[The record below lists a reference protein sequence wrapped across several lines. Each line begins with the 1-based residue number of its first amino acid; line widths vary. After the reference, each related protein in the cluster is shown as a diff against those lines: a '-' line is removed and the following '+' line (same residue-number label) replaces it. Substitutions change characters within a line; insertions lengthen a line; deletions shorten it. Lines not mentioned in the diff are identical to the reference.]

1 MSNGDDG
8 QISFRLSLDASDWET
23 ALDSAEASGKIF
35 KQRLDAMA
43 RGASGNQKD
52 PATLIQG
59 INKHMQDLGAV
70 YRVNIGRA
78 NELNKAME
86 RAHQESAKRSA
97 LGEKDQGFSGKEY
110 DETIAAAKDETEK
123 LAKENQK
130 ILKQAKELLDLEY
143 DIAKAIQGK
152 KQKQKEYND
161 IIMMGVAGDAI
172 GDEIKDNE
180 IAGRQVKALPHESKR
195 VGLATKAE
203 LSDFDQ
209 RLKMANAQEK
219 AVEELNKELEK
230 SLAIA
235 AKQKNLDDAR
245 LRSLKEIKESA
256 ASGDNA
262 VSDIMDSINELESS
276 SSKSN
281 DLFSDSEK
289 KKNKYSFDDF
299 DKDLAEGGGASK
311 NAAAKQAAIKD
322 LERLQR
328 VLKGTATDWDKFVLG
343 GRKAVDM
350 LKQVGS
356 VGGTALKG
364 VIKGLDSASFFAWKV
379 SSAMNMLTGSVQ
391 GLSQMAK
398 AGEEVAKIQFS
409 FDSMTKGAGVSLDK
423 LREKTQGVVDDKTLM
438 SLANF
443 GSQAK
448 MTGDQINLLAERALA
463 ASFVTG
469 KGVDEMFRRM
479 VEGIAKQEKEILDEA
494 TVRMPNAAK
503 IWSATAK
510 SMGKSLDDLTPD
522 DKTKAYFDS
531 FVKSSEHLAKVAKNL
546 PQGLTETSKA
556 QAAFVNQ
563 TDKLNKAFNETLA
576 KSGALDSLGVMLEK
590 VFSALGEANETGM
603 VGDNLNNLANLFE
616 VLLGLVS
623 DLSPVIIAFI
633 GLLGDTVTVIEG
645 LRPLVSLLSQ
655 AVGVVF
661 VAAAKGAAFVI
672 GLLLK
677 SLGELME
684 LIPGIGEEFKDM
696 SDAGDKLML
705 SASKMG
711 EAFGQK
717 VAPALSETKKQF
729 TLVNGVMIE
738 INPAF
743 QTAITNANDFATAL
757 SGLDIQ
763 ARSAA
768 GGISAAAMSMT
779 ADIDKM
785 AKAIDILRK
794 GPQALAEAG
803 ATNAVIEGALA
814 QQRQADAL
822 KLRAAQADAFYKKQA
837 EENAKKGP
845 WAKKDTSIYKDE
857 LGGVLPGSGPEM
869 RAQAEYQERAAAEAL
884 DKLAKQ
890 ADKFGADS
898 GGVMTKAISEA
909 YLEATAVSLPMV
921 QGAGAKALD
930 LIGGVLDPLTN
941 KRLPKIDEYLNE
953 ADKAQLV
960 DAMSVSAEAVE
971 RPDLFKGLDRFK
983 QEDVK
988 RNIKALEEYSSKM
1001 RADSERIGRE
1011 LDEITRQEKE
1021 VKDKINNQ
1029 AAARK
1034 AAGGAKFDRVTMSMV
1049 EPDNGTINDLVDRR
1063 LSADIQKAREAKEQ
1077 ERHTLEKMI
1086 KDAEDMKGELGKR
1099 IKPPPGSGGGKKQK
1113 DPKMIL
1119 PELISSTMKFMQEAN
1134 SVNTGELD
1142 QLSARF
1148 GANLSKQIGKVYME
1162 GFKDDIENWR
1172 PQIEEMVDTSIVMLN
1187 QGISNSMTALN
1198 ANDFETY
1205 KTATEGIL
1213 MALEQ
1218 GGALDYAKDPEK
1230 ARAYLASVKD
1240 QLKVTEEY
1248 WQINK
1253 EFIDS
1258 SKEKA
1263 NEATDKIKELNDA
1276 KAKYEAEQQEFYKQ
1290 TQLTRDGADY
1300 EQNKT
1305 ELRVSET
1312 DVPEWII
1319 EKNKNPMMDK
1329 MLKEIDEK
1337 RKLIDLAAKE
1347 ELAAIDNYYKQMEA
1361 VNPNMSNS
1369 LIDQLQMIAAKAQ
1382 VERKRQASQGLVDIE
1397 ENDVIQT
1404 PGEEATKEYA
1414 DKMSAVIDT
1423 FKEDMGGKIAH
1434 NLSYSISDALFIPF
1448 NASLSLTE
1456 DWTADML
1463 AMVEDMTGAIG
1474 SSLATMGA
1482 GMAETMGWGK
1492 IGGAM
1497 VGGVISGAWK
1507 GLMSIF
1513 RKKDARDEQ
1522 EARMKEREL
1531 RRKETVKDVAVSV
1544 VVNNNGLPVNAQTA
1558 SQVSDLIAF
1567 DMRRGGK
1574 LNKLI
1579 YGGG

>member
-1 MSNGDDG
+1 MSNSDDG

-52 PATLIQG
+52 PATLIRG
-59 INKHMQDLGAV
+59 INKHMQDLGST
-70 YRVNIGRA
+70 YRVNIARA
-78 NELNKAME
+78 VELNKAME

-110 DETIAAAKDETEK
+110 DETISAAKEETEK

-130 ILKQAKELLDLEY
+130 ILKQAKEMLDLEY
-143 DIAKAIQGK
+143 DITKAIQGK
-152 KQKQKEYND
+152 KQKQKEYSD
-161 IIMMGVAGDAI
+161 IIMMGVSGDAI
-172 GDEIKDNE
+172 GDEIRDNE
-180 IAGRQVKALPHESKR
+180 IAGRQVRALPHESKKI
-195 VGLATKAE
+195 GLATKAE

-230 SLAIA
+230 SLAFA
-235 AKQKNLDDAR
+235 AKQKNLDEARAENLMDILELTRDASR
-245 LRSLKEIKESA
+245 IVDKM
-256 ASGDNA
+256 GDPT
-262 VSDIMDSINELESS
+262 SDIFSNKIKSDTLINQ
-276 SSKSN
+276 SK
-281 DLFSDSEK
+281 DQK
-289 KKNKYSFDDF
+289 GKYSFDDF

-328 VLKGTATDWDKFVLG
+328 VLKGTATDWDRFVLG
-343 GRKAVDM
+343 GRKAIDM

-356 VGGTALKG
+356 VGGTALRG

-379 SSAMNMLTGSVQ
+379 QSAMNMLTGSVQ

-546 PQGLTETSKA
+546 PEGLTETSKA
-556 QAAFVNQ
+556 QAGFVNQ

-576 KSGALDSLGVMLEK
+576 KSGALDALGGMLEK
-590 VFSALGEANETGM
+590 VFSALGNANESGM
-603 VGDNLNNLANLFE
+603 VGEHLNNLANLFE

-623 DLSPVIIAFI
+623 DLSPVIIAFV
-633 GLLGDTVTVIEG
+633 GVLGDTVTVIEG
-645 LRPLVSLLSQ
+645 LRPLVSLISQ
-655 AVGVVF
+655 ALGVVF
-661 VAAAKGAAFVI
+661 VAAAKGAAFAI

-677 SLGELME
+677 SLGEVME

-696 SDAGDKLML
+696 SDAGDKLMM

-822 KLRAAQADAFYKKQA
+822 KIRAAQADEFYKKQA
-837 EENAKKGP
+837 AENAKKP
-845 WAKKDTSIYKDE
+845 AWALKDAAVYRDE
-857 LGGVLPGSGPEM
+857 MGEVSPGSGKEM
-869 RAQAEYQERAAAEAL
+869 RAQAEFQERAAAEAL

-909 YLEATAVSLPMV
+909 YLESTTVSLPMV
-921 QGAGAKALD
+921 QNAGAKALD

-941 KRLPKIDEYLNE
+941 TKLPKIDEYLNE

-988 RNIKALEEYSSKM
+988 KNIKALEEYSSKM
-1001 RADSERIGRE
+1001 RADSDRIGRE

-1021 VKDKINNQ
+1021 VKEKINNQ
-1029 AAARK
+1029 TEARK

-1049 EPDNGTINDLVDRR
+1049 EPDNGAINDLVDRR

-1099 IKPPPGSGGGKKQK
+1099 IKPPPGSGSKKQK

-1172 PQIEEMVDTSIVMLN
+1172 PQIEEMVDTSIIMLN

-1205 KTATEGIL
+1205 KAATEGIL

-1240 QLKVTEEY
+1240 QLKVTEDY

-1263 NEATDKIKELNDA
+1263 SEATDKIKELNDA
-1276 KAKYEAEQQEFYKQ
+1276 KAEYEAEQREFYKQ
-1290 TQLTRDGADY
+1290 TQLTRDGEDY
-1300 EQNKT
+1300 EMNKT
-1305 ELRVSET
+1305 EFRANEM
-1312 DVPEWII
+1312 DVPEYII
-1319 EKNKNPMMDK
+1319 EKNKNPLMDK

-1337 RKLIDLAAKE
+1337 RKLIDIAAKE
-1347 ELAAIDNYYKQMEA
+1347 ELAAIDNYYAQMEA

-1382 VERKRQASQGLVDIE
+1382 VERKRQASQGLADIE

-1414 DKMSAVIDT
+1414 EKMASTMDA

-1463 AMVEDMTGAIG
+1463 AMVEEMTGAIG

-1482 GMAETMGWGK
+1482 SMAETMGWGK